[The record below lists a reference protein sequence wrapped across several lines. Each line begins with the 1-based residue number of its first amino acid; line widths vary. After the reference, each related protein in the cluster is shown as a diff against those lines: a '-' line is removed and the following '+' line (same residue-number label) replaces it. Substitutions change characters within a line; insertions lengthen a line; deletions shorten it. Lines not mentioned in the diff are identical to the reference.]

1 MSVFNFTV
9 LQAAVT
15 DRDAM
20 RNTDQFPVSEHD
32 PGTQTSVIEDDVNA
46 GFAQTTVK
54 LVRSLLNFFA
64 LVISDGADHNG
75 ERCDAIGPNDALI
88 VVTLLDGSAQQ
99 TRNTDTVAAHL
110 K

>member
-1 MSVFNFTV
+1 
-9 LQAAVT
+9 
-15 DRDAM
+15 M

-64 LVISDGADHNG
+64 LVISDGADHYG
-75 ERCDAIGPNDALI
+75 ERSNAVRPDNAFI
-88 VVTLLDGSAQQ
+88 VVALLDSCAQQ
-99 TRNTDTVAAHL
+99 TRNTDTVATI
-110 K
+110 